1 MPNINELL
9 HEKNQIIDQLN
20 SIIFGSIELR
30 DKDGKQYIY
39 VHYRQDG
46 ILTTK
51 YAGEYS
57 DVLYNLIRNNT
68 ELSKNLKKRL
78 KEINKILKELNYV
91 ETEGVAEK
99 VAVNIDLARRYLV
112 DSIYKQAMLEGV
124 ATTYSDTETI
134 VNGGKVKDMTASD
147 INKVINLKRAW
158 EFITSVDLANY
169 PTNYAVLCQI
179 NQIVED
185 GFSLTAGRIRSVPVT
200 IGGSTYIPPIP
211 FEDQVKQDL
220 YDMLNNEEG
229 IDLAVDLVLYVMKK
243 QLFLDGNK
251 RTAIIFANHYLIS
264 HALGLIVV
272 PADKVDEYKKVL
284 VSYYENELMK
294 PDIANFLKEKCWIKM
309 EWCII
314 ANSGGHVSIYLK
326 SSSYF
331 VSGSGKGISYVVSTS
346 IRLYIFNIGT
356 CWNSSRTFSQRIVIT
371 LSHNW
376 INLLNLI

>member
-1 MPNINELL
+1 MFHTYFRCAKICLTGGLTMPNINELL
-9 HEKNQIIDQLN
+9 GEKNQILQQLN
-20 SIIFGSIELR
+20 SLIYGSIEVR
-30 DKDGKQYIY
+30 MKDNKQYIY

-46 ILTTK
+46 ILITK

-57 DVLYNLIRNNT
+57 DVLYNLVRNNT
-68 ELSKNLKKRL
+68 TLAKNLKKRL
-78 KEINKILKELNYV
+78 KEIDKTLKELNYV
-91 ETEGVAEK
+91 EIKDVDEK
-99 VAVNIDLARRYLV
+99 VAINIDLARRYLV

-134 VNGGKVKDMTASD
+134 VNGGRVKDMTASD

-158 EFITSVDLANY
+158 EFIMSIDLVNY
-169 PTNYAVLCQI
+169 PTSYAVLCQI

-220 YDMLNNEEG
+220 DDILHSEEG
-229 IDLAVDLVLYVMKK
+229 IDLAIDLVLYVMKK

-264 HALGLIVV
+264 HALGLLVV

-284 VSYYENELMK
+284 ISYYEDELK
-294 PDIANFLKEKCWIKM
+294 KTDIANFLKEKCWIKM
-309 EWCII
+309 
-314 ANSGGHVSIYLK
+314 K
-326 SSSYF
+326 
-331 VSGSGKGISYVVSTS
+331 
-346 IRLYIFNIGT
+346 
-356 CWNSSRTFSQRIVIT
+356 
-371 LSHNW
+371 
-376 INLLNLI
+376 

>member
-9 HEKNQIIDQLN
+9 GEKNQILQQLN
-20 SIIFGSIELR
+20 SLIYGSIEVR
-30 DKDGKQYIY
+30 MKDNKQYIY

-46 ILTTK
+46 ILITK

-57 DVLYNLIRNNT
+57 DVLYNLVRNNT
-68 ELSKNLKKRL
+68 TLAKNLKKRL
-78 KEINKILKELNYV
+78 KEIDKSLKELNYV
-91 ETEGVAEK
+91 EIKDVNEK
-99 VAVNIDLARRYLV
+99 VAINIDLARRYLV

-134 VNGGKVKDMTASD
+134 VNGGRVKDMTASD

-158 EFITSVDLANY
+158 EFIMSIDLVNY

-211 FEDQVKQDL
+211 FEDQVKQELDDIL
-220 YDMLNNEEG
+220 QDKEGRVKKLDDILHSEEG
-229 IDLAVDLVLYVMKK
+229 IDLAIDLVLYVMKK

-264 HALGLIVV
+264 HALGLLVV

-284 VSYYENELMK
+284 ISYYEDELK
-294 PDIANFLKEKCWIKM
+294 KTDIANFLKEKCWIKM
-309 EWCII
+309 
-314 ANSGGHVSIYLK
+314 K
-326 SSSYF
+326 
-331 VSGSGKGISYVVSTS
+331 
-346 IRLYIFNIGT
+346 
-356 CWNSSRTFSQRIVIT
+356 
-371 LSHNW
+371 
-376 INLLNLI
+376 